1 MRGSSIRRIR
11 CGILWP
17 AACSIQSML
26 YLNSDLDDN
35 ICYFPSE
42 IFNIKRKVVMADQQ
56 GYGLLKGKKGLIFGA
71 LDERSIAWR
80 IALACQREGAEFALS
95 NAPVALRM
103 GALDALAE
111 ETGAS
116 VIPCDVSK
124 EDEVQELMQKVKEEY
139 GKIDFILHAI
149 GMSPNVRKNKT
160 YQGLNYHWYKQT
172 LDISAISLHKVLH
185 FAEEEGVLNDGG
197 SVVALS
203 YIGAQ
208 RIFSKYSDMNDAKA
222 LLESIARNYGSRL
235 ADRGIRVNTVSQAP
249 TKTSA
254 GSGIKGFDGM
264 YTFAEKLAPM
274 GNPSADDCADYC
286 VTLFSDL
293 TRKVTM
299 QNLYH
304 DGGFVTAGINE
315 DMINDLATLY
325 ADED

>member
-1 MRGSSIRRIR
+1 
-11 CGILWP
+11 
-17 AACSIQSML
+17 
-26 YLNSDLDDN
+26 
-35 ICYFPSE
+35 
-42 IFNIKRKVVMADQQ
+42 MAEQQ
-56 GYGLLKGKKGLIFGA
+56 GYGLLEGKKGIIFGA

-95 NAPVALRM
+95 NAPVALRF
-103 GALDALAE
+103 GDLDELAE
-111 ETGAS
+111 ETGS
-116 VIPCDVSK
+116 SIYPCDVS
-124 EDEVQELMQKVKEEY
+124 DEEEVEELMQKVKDEY
-139 GKIDFILHAI
+139 GKIDFMLHAI
-149 GMSPNVRKNKT
+149 GMSPNVRKNKG
-160 YQGLNYHWYKQT
+160 YEELNYQWLQQT
-172 LDISAISLHKVLH
+172 LDISAVSLHKVIRY
-185 FAEEEGVLNDGG
+185 ADEKDILNDGA
-197 SVVALS
+197 SILALS

-235 ADRGIRVNTVSQAP
+235 ADRGIRVNTISQAP

-264 YTFAEKLAPM
+264 YTFADKLAPL
-274 GNPSADDCADYC
+274 GNPTADECADYC

-315 DMINDLATLY
+315 EMINDLAKMY
-325 ADED
+325 ADEEGEE